1 MTKKLFAL
9 LITLTV
15 ISTSN
20 AFADWVVPVSSLPQ
34 KSKNFIQQVYP
45 NAQIWMVERDG
56 GKFEVKLSNGV
67 QIDFL
72 HNGNWH
78 SIDGEYNAVPYNA
91 LPANIANTI
100 RNTYPQAAVIE
111 AEKEWGNYKIK
122 LNNFMELLIS
132 GNGQLI
138 AQKFDD

>member
-34 KSKNFIQQVYP
+34 KSKSFIQQVYP
-45 NAQIWMVERDG
+45 NAQIWMVERDV

>member
-34 KSKNFIQQVYP
+34 KSKSFIQQVYP

-111 AEKEWGNYKIK
+111 AEKEWCNYKIK

-138 AQKFDD
+138 AQKFDN

>member
-34 KSKNFIQQVYP
+34 KSKSFIQQVYP